1 MKYKGFII
9 QAVPLFDYKPDPKSR
24 SGQYKAVKVG
34 VEYYEVL
41 DPMDNNNRYFAEDT
55 IALCKSEIDRI
66 LQVLGLKDNSKKS
79 WDALD
84 TMYD

>member
-41 DPMDNNNRYFAEDT
+41 
-55 IALCKSEIDRI
+55 EIGRAH
-66 LQVLGLKDNSKKS
+66 V
-79 WDALD
+79 
-84 TMYD
+84 